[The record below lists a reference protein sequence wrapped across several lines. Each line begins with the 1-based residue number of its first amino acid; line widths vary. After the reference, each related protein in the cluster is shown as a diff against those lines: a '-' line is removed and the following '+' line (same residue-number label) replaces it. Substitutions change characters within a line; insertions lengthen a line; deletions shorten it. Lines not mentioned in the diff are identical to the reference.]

1 MAFSEAEYEAMEGL
15 ERESEAA
22 EARRGFRRPSS
33 APPLISRSFK
43 QLFGVRG
50 EVAFDGKQ
58 M

>member
-15 ERESEAA
+15 EKESEAA

-33 APPLISRSFK
+33 ASQ
-43 QLFGVRG
+43 QLFVVKG

-58 M
+58 IK